1 LPPTREDSEMRVRQI
16 ARKDFADAVRTRQ
29 LYLLVGLFGLIGLGV
44 GYLLDGDVGEA
55 LLFLMIFLAPLI
67 GLSFTQHAIAGK
79 RESHE
84 LAVLLSLP
92 FSRRDV
98 VAGSYAGRTGL
109 LVVTLASLYAG
120 AIAASL
126 LTGTPLDP
134 GLLAVGFVLLTV
146 IGCVFV
152 SIALGISAGTRSTTV
167 ASIGSFL
174 AYIVFVLQV
183 WGLAPRAVAYLL
195 NGFEFPETEATWEAV
210 FTQLSPFAALRNV
223 LVPVSETLAASF
235 PVIAS
240 GVPTDPPAYQQPW
253 FGAIVLLV
261 WLVVPALAGY
271 YRFERS
277 DL

>member
-1 LPPTREDSEMRVRQI
+1 VLSLRL
-16 ARKDFADAVRTRQ
+16 ARRHT
-29 LYLLVGLFGLIGLGV
+29 
-44 GYLLDGDVGEA
+44 
-55 LLFLMIFLAPLI
+55 
-67 GLSFTQHAIAGK
+67 IAGK

-98 VAGSYAGRTGL
+98 VAGSYAGRAGL
-109 LVVTLASLYAG
+109 VVVTLASLYAT
-120 AIAASL
+120 AITASL

-146 IGCVFV
+146 IGCVF
-152 SIALGISAGTRSTTV
+152 A
-167 ASIGSFL
+167 
-174 AYIVFVLQV
+174 
-183 WGLAPRAVAYLL
+183 
-195 NGFEFPETEATWEAV
+195 
-210 FTQLSPFAALRNV
+210 QLSPFAALRNV
-223 LVPVSETLAASF
+223 LVPVSETLAANF
-235 PVIAS
+235 PVIGS

-261 WLVVPALAGY
+261 WLVVPVLAGY